1 MNADRFTFSPSFFL
15 PFPLTAFAA
24 LALLSAAPAAQ
35 AQAVGRGLRGGG
47 AQQQQSAPQQSE
59 PQSAPQQFAQP
70 EPQQSAPVERRANPV
85 WQRPQREAPVQQTPV
100 FNNPRFN
107 TPSPPPPPVRI
118 YGNETRTGP
127 TVSVPDAGE
136 RHRQRDHPQGYNNNN
151 NNNNGFGN
159 GTNNGT
165 IWTGGAAPPVGPG
178 NGFFNNQTPPVGPAN
193 GFGGTYPNRSRD
205 YPTRQRDYPNRWR
218 GQPRPDPGNT
228 YIYNNYPG
236 YDNYPSYAP
245 PLLGGYYYG
254 NYSSIGVSTYTYPS
268 VYSVYSGF
276 PQYIYG
282 GGGTNVI
289 IIGQPYQPVYD
300 TSFLP
305 FSAPTYSATYN
316 QNNYYV
322 ANEAR
327 VKQLEEGGA
336 PAQEAIK
343 NAWPAG
349 SYQAAFG
356 DIARAWTDGD
366 VALLKK
372 HLRDNDTRLSVSLN
386 KKYAYSLKSGD
397 YAQITRDALARLGTV
412 SFEFTRLRKAKNGDV
427 TAYGT
432 HVYRAGEATAESA
445 GADGATVPFDQ
456 TGPVDG
462 QTDPTD
468 SNGPVKTVYVSYTLR
483 HQADQWYIVSVDSSD
498 TSLVPKS

>member
-1 MNADRFTFSPSFFL
+1 MNADRFTFSSSFSL
-15 PFPLTAFAA
+15 PFSLTAFAA
-24 LALLSAAPAAQ
+24 LALLSAVPAAQ

-47 AQQQQSAPQQSE
+47 ATQQSTPQQSAPSNQ
-59 PQSAPQQFAQP
+59 QSAPPEQQY
-70 EPQQSAPVERRANPV
+70 SAPVERRANPV
-85 WQRPQREAPVQQTPV
+85 WQRPQGGAPVQPPPV

-107 TPSPPPPPVRI
+107 NPSPPPPQVRI
-118 YGNETRTGP
+118 YGNEVRTGP
-127 TVSVPDAGE
+127 TVSVPDAGN
-136 RHRQRDHPQGYNNNN
+136 RRRQRDYPQGYNNNN
-151 NNNNGFGN
+151 NGFGT

-165 IWTGGAAPPVGPG
+165 VWTGGAAPPIGPG

-193 GFGGTYPNRSRD
+193 GFGSTYPTRPRD
-205 YPTRQRDYPNRWR
+205 YPTRQRDYPNHWR
-218 GQPRPDPGNT
+218 GQPSRDYGNT
-228 YIYNNYPG
+228 YIYNNNSDYRDYPT
-236 YDNYPSYAP
+236 YAP

-254 NYSSIGVSTYTYPS
+254 GYSSIAASTYTYPS
-268 VYSVYSGF
+268 VYSVYAGF

-282 GGGTNVI
+282 GGGTNI
-289 IIGQPYQPVYD
+289 IVIGQPYQPVYD

-322 ANEAR
+322 SNEAR
-327 VKQLEEGGA
+327 VKQLQEGGDQ
-336 PAQEAIK
+336 AQEAIK
-343 NAWPAG
+343 NSWPAG

-397 YAQITRDALARLGTV
+397 YAQITRDALTRLGTV

-456 TGPVDG
+456 TGPTDG
-462 QTDPTD
+462 QTNPTD
-468 SNGPVKTVYVSYTLR
+468 STGPAKAVYVSYTLR

>member
-1 MNADRFTFSPSFFL
+1 MNASRATCSPSFSL
-15 PFPLTAFAA
+15 PFSLTAFAA
-24 LALLSAAPAAQ
+24 LALLCAAPAAQ

-47 AQQQQSAPQQSE
+47 AQQQSAPPVQQY
-59 PQSAPQQFAQP
+59 
-70 EPQQSAPVERRANPV
+70 SAPVQRNSGAV
-85 WQRPQREAPVQQTPV
+85 WQRPQGGAPVQPSPV
-100 FNNPRFN
+100 FNNPGFNNPGFNNPRFN

-118 YGNETRTGP
+118 YGNEVRTGP

-136 RHRQRDHPQGYNNNN
+136 RHRQRDYPQGYNNNA
-151 NNNNGFGN
+151 NGFGN

-165 IWTGGAAPPVGPG
+165 VWTGGAAPPVGPG
-178 NGFFNNQTPPVGPAN
+178 NGFFNSQTPPVGPAN
-193 GFGGTYPNRSRD
+193 GYGNSYPNRQRD

-218 GQPRPDPGNT
+218 GQPRPDPGST
-228 YIYNNYPG
+228 YIYNNYHN

-254 NYSSIGVSTYTYPS
+254 GYSSIAASTYTYPS

-300 TSFLP
+300 TTYLP

-432 HVYRAGEATAESA
+432 HVYRAGETAAESA

-456 TGPVDG
+456 TGPADD

-468 SNGPVKTVYVSYTLR
+468 STGPAKTVYVSYTLR

-498 TSLVPKS
+498 TTLVPAK

>member
-1 MNADRFTFSPSFFL
+1 MNASRVTYSSSFSL
-15 PFPLTAFAA
+15 PFSLTAFAA
-24 LALLSAAPAAQ
+24 LALLATAPSAS
-35 AQAVGRGLRGGG
+35 AQAVSRGLRSGG
-47 AQQQQSAPQQSE
+47 ATQQQSAPQQS
-59 PQSAPQQFAQP
+59 APPVQRN
-70 EPQQSAPVERRANPV
+70 SAPVQQFSAPVQRSAGPV
-85 WQRPQREAPVQQTPV
+85 WQRPQGGAPAQPSRSYGSPVNSAAGAPPVQV
-100 FNNPRFN
+100 
-107 TPSPPPPPVRI
+107 
-118 YGNETRTGP
+118 YGREFRTGP
-127 TVSVPDAGE
+127 TVSVPDAAD
-136 RHRQRDHPQGYNNNN
+136 RRRQRDYPQGYT
-151 NNNNGFGN
+151 NNNGFGN

-165 IWTGGAAPPVGPG
+165 PWTHGAAPPVGPG
-178 NGFFNNQTPPVGPAN
+178 NGFFNSQTPPVGPAN
-193 GFGGTYPNRSRD
+193 GFGNR
-205 YPTRQRDYPNRWR
+205 PTRQRDSPNRWR
-218 GQPRPDPGNT
+218 GQPSRDYGNT
-228 YIYNNYPG
+228 YIYNNNSG
-236 YDNYPSYAP
+236 YRGYPSYAP

-254 NYSSIGVSTYTYPS
+254 NYSSIGISTYTYPS
-268 VYSVYSGF
+268 VYSVYAGF

-282 GGGTNVI
+282 GGGTGVVV
-289 IIGQPYQPVYD
+289 IGQPYQPVYD
-300 TSFLP
+300 TTFLP

-327 VKQLEEGGA
+327 VQQLEAGGDQ
-336 PAQEAIK
+336 AQEAIR
-343 NAWPAG
+343 NSWPAG

-366 VALLKK
+366 IALLKK
-372 HLRDNDTRLSVSLN
+372 HLRDDDTRLSVSLN

-432 HVYRAGEATAESA
+432 HIYRAGETTAESA

-456 TGPVDG
+456 TGPADG

-468 SNGPVKTVYVSYTLR
+468 STGPAKTVYVSYTLR

-498 TSLVPKS
+498 TSLVPMS